1 MKIRTICAAI
11 VLALACALLGGCAQG
26 TDSEFTLLIYMCGSN
41 LETKQGL
48 AGKNIDEL
56 LATDIPAGTRV
67 VIQTGGSKT
76 WRSHNI
82 SSEKIQRYEVR
93 DKELLLLEEH
103 DNASMG
109 SASTLQDFLAWGTGT
124 YGSKENVLV
133 VWDHGG
139 KSGDKICFDEVFS
152 NDALDRAELAEAFE
166 GANLPF
172 TFDIVVFD
180 ACFMA
185 TLENAV
191 LMSDYA
197 RYFVASQEVVPS
209 NGIDYQALVQNMSK
223 LETED
228 LGYSICVDY
237 YLKSEARDKGA
248 NTSFSLMDLSKT
260 DDMVKILSETCDQ
273 MASLLQGN
281 DGSSRLESAAKS
293 SEIYGA
299 KSPSNLIDIDN
310 FLNMATTINPE
321 LDINKAIETRREFV
335 LLSLIGELSDA
346 MGASLY
352 FPFEYDRKEL
362 QAYLATCPIEGYA
375 NLLKRTY
382 ERIPAQTI
390 TFKDKGSIAQN
401 GNFTIALAPGSG
413 AYVASMSYTLY
424 RQDPQ
429 NPDNYLIMGTSCDVG
444 CDWDSLTFASDFQP
458 TWPTFQGQ
466 HLLTSI
472 YLLRPNCVVYTAPV
486 WAKDEDAELLA
497 VYEFEDDFED
507 GRYVEC
513 CLWGGIDSNGI
524 PARKFEGMEP
534 GDQVAVRTAKGPNR
548 SDLVRQP
555 AVSVPDDVAEYGENL
570 VTNDPLEDGRYR
582 YQFVVTDVLGNR
594 FTSDYGIFEV
604 AGGQARLV
612 EVQPQG

>member
-1 MKIRTICAAI
+1 M
-11 VLALACALLGGCAQG
+11 
-26 TDSEFTLLIYMCGSN
+26 S
-41 LETKQGL
+41 
-48 AGKNIDEL
+48 
-56 LATDIPAGTRV
+56 
-67 VIQTGGSKT
+67 
-76 WRSHNI
+76 
-82 SSEKIQRYEVR
+82 
-93 DKELLLLEEH
+93 
-103 DNASMG
+103 
-109 SASTLQDFLAWGTGT
+109 
-124 YGSKENVLV
+124 
-133 VWDHGG
+133 
-139 KSGDKICFDEVFS
+139 
-152 NDALDRAELAEAFE
+152 
-166 GANLPF
+166 
-172 TFDIVVFD
+172 
-180 ACFMA
+180 

-191 LMSDYA
+191 VMGDFA

-209 NGIDYQALVQNMSK
+209 SGIDYQALAQNIGK
-223 LETED
+223 LGVED
-228 LGYSICVDY
+228 LGYSICNDY
-237 YLKSEARDKGA
+237 HTKSEERGKGA
-248 NTSFSLMDLSKT
+248 TAGLSFMDLSKT
-260 DDMVKILSETCDQ
+260 DDLVKALSNTCNQMV
-273 MASLLQGN
+273 SLLETG
-281 DGSSRLESAAKS
+281 DGSSRLASTAKS
-293 SEIYGA
+293 SAIYGS
-299 KSPSNLIDIDN
+299 KRWSNLIDVDT
-310 FLNMATTINPE
+310 FLNTAKTMNPE
-321 LDINKAIETRREFV
+321 LNIDNAIEKRRELV
-335 LLSLIGELSDA
+335 LLSLRGDSSKT
-346 MGASLY
+346 MGVSLY
-352 FPFEYDRKEL
+352 FPFEYDRQEI
-362 QAYLATCPIEGYA
+362 QSYLASCPCEGYA
-375 NLLKRTY
+375 TLLKRTY
-382 ERIPAQTI
+382 ESVPAQPVS
-390 TFKDKGSIAQN
+390 FKDKGSIAN